1 MIVKS
6 IIIQMLISDSYSLKD
21 KRSVIKS
28 MIEKSRRKFNVSI
41 SEVDDNDIL
50 NKSTLG
56 LSFVSNDSKQ
66 LEKSLNQV
74 IKFIELNYEIEIIQ
88 IEDYI

>member
-6 IIIQMLISDSYSLKD
+6 IIIQILILDSFSLKD

-28 MIEKSRRKFNVSI
+28 MIEKSRRKFNISI
-41 SEVDDNDIL
+41 AEVDDNDIL
-50 NKSTLG
+50 NKATIG
-56 LSFVSNDSKQ
+56 ISFVSNDSKQ
-66 LEKSLNQV
+66 LEKSMNQV